1 MYEANEDVFENYEV
15 EYSASAILLDDAE
28 GIFVVDDV
36 MLVKLGTLELDGDQT
51 YALYTIEDGELVE
64 VENEILEEGGLTF
77 EADEFK
83 AYYIVAA
90 MLQSKAGTTALTD
103 FEVTN
108 TDEVFEEGT
117 VVHVDV
123 IKQSDADQELL
134 DTIQESLED
143 FQEEYEATLTPK
155 EMTSNEYTYSTV
167 AIYDV
172 YALKD
177 MAEVQP
183 SGAVKMSIPAPA
195 LTAFETAKLF
205 HVHDDGTKEEVEYTV
220 NGNRWEFELDGFS
233 SLVIV
238 KVTAEPVTNPYTG
251 DTLVVYIGLAVIS
264 MIALAGCA
272 VLFVKK
278 RKNNA

>member
-1 MYEANEDVFENYEV
+1 EGFESV
-15 EYSASAILLDDAE
+15 EYE
-28 GIFVVDDV
+28 N
-36 MLVKLGTLELDGDQT
+36 T
-51 YALYTIEDGELVE
+51 EDGFKSVS
-64 VENEILEEGGLTF
+64 EGFNPVYL
-77 EADEFK
+77 
-83 AYYIVAA
+83 VAA
-90 MLQSKAGTTALTD
+90 YLESKAGTTALD
-103 FEVTN
+103 NFEVTN

-123 IKQSDADQELL
+123 IKLSDADQDLL
-134 DTIQESLED
+134 DTVQEVTDE
-143 FQEEYEATLTPK
+143 FQEEFEAGLTPAELAK
-155 EMTSNEYTYSTV
+155 NDYSYSTV

-177 MAEVQP
+177 LAEVQP
-183 SGAVKMSIPAPA
+183 NGKVKMSIPAPA
-195 LTAFETAKLF
+195 LTAFETGKLF
-205 HVHDDGTKEEVEYTV
+205 HIHDDGTKEEVEYTV

-233 SLVIV
+233 NLVIV